1 MDKDRFRQHSSH
13 WGTFSARAHDGKL
26 ELKGFPDDPEPSS
39 ILDNLG
45 ASVAHPLRLARPL
58 VREGWLKDG
67 PGPDHRRGHD
77 RFVEIGWPDALELVV
92 RELRRQGAGP
102 DAANRS
108 PLPGA
113 HVFGGSYGWASAGRF
128 HHAQSQVHRFL
139 NLAFGGYVKSVDSY
153 SSGAGAVIL
162 GYTLGPATTITRDHP
177 YWEELARHSELVIA
191 FGGLPLKNT
200 AVSNGGNSVHSARD
214 CMHQARI
221 RGTRFV
227 LVGPIRDDLPDEIPC
242 DWIALRP
249 GSDTAFM
256 LGMAYHLH
264 ATGKVDR
271 GYLKKFTVGYEV
283 FERYLTGASDGIP
296 KTPAWAAAIAG
307 VPVKAIVELADAAAS
322 KLTFINV
329 SYSLQRAQH
338 GEQPIWMALV
348 LSAMLGHMNKPGG
361 GFSYGLGSIGN
372 IGKHALGVPLPT
384 FSQAQ
389 NGVRDFIPVA
399 RIADLLLQ
407 PGDSYT
413 YKCEKRVYADIRLVY
428 WAGGNPFHHHQ
439 DLLRLERAFRRPDT
453 IIVHE
458 SVATATT
465 RFADIVLPATT
476 TLERDDIGASA
487 NDPFMFAMEKIVEPY
502 GDARDD
508 YDIFADLAAGI
519 GVGEA
524 FTEGRSSAEWLRYI
538 YEPTRKE
545 LADKGWYAPDFDTFW
560 QKQRIDLPLSPV
572 PGMVTR
578 FHQDPAA
585 HALPTPSGRIEVACQ
600 AIAESP
606 YAGVPSHPMWISPD
620 EWLGSELAT
629 RFPFQL
635 VANQPKTRLHSQLDF
650 GAYSASSKISG
661 REPARMNPQ
670 DAARLKVGDGAT
682 VRIFNDRGATLAG
695 VVLDNRVRPGVIQ
708 LATGAWYEPKLAG
721 VSGVLCN
728 KGNPNVVT
736 RDIGASPLSQG
747 CTGQLSL
754 VDVELFTEA
763 NAPGVG
769 YGSWAV

>member
-1 MDKDRFRQHSSH
+1 MDKGRFRQHSSH
-13 WGTFSARAHDGKL
+13 WGTFSARARDGKL

-39 ILDNLG
+39 ILDNLE

-58 VREGWLKDG
+58 VREGWLRDG
-67 PGPDHRRGHD
+67 PGADCRRGHD
-77 RFVEIGWPDALELVV
+77 RFVEIGWPDALKLVV

-102 DAANRS
+102 DAANQS
-108 PLPGA
+108 PLPGV

-162 GYTLGPATTITRDHP
+162 GYTVGPATTITRDHP
-177 YWEELARHSELVIA
+177 YWEELAECSELVIA

-214 CMHQARI
+214 CVKRAHS
-221 RGTRFV
+221 RGARFV
-227 LVGPIRDDLPDEIPC
+227 LVGPIRDDFPDEIPC

-249 GSDTAFM
+249 ASDTAFM

-264 ATGKVDR
+264 VTGKVDH
-271 GYLKKFTVGYEV
+271 GYLQKFTVGYEV

-296 KTPAWAAAIAG
+296 KTPAWAAEIAG
-307 VPVKAIVELADAAAS
+307 VSVHTIIELANAAAS

-348 LSAMLGHMNKPGG
+348 LSAMLGHMDKAGG

-407 PGDSYT
+407 PGEEYT
-413 YKCEKRVYADIRLVY
+413 YKCEKRKYADIRLVY

-439 DLLRLERAFRRPDT
+439 DLQRLEKAFQRPDT

-487 NDPFMFAMEKIVEPY
+487 NDPYMFAMEKIVEPY
-502 GDARDD
+502 GEARDD
-508 YDIFADLAAGI
+508 YDIFADLAVGLGI
-519 GVGEA
+519 EEA
-524 FTEGRSSAEWLRYI
+524 FTEGRRSAAWLRHI
-538 YEPTRKE
+538 YEPTRRA

-560 QKQRIDLPLSPV
+560 QRQRIDLPLSSV
-572 PGMVTR
+572 PGLLSR
-578 FHQDPAA
+578 FHQDPSAY
-585 HALPTPSGRIEVACQ
+585 ALPTLSGKIEVACQ

-606 YAGVPSHPMWISPD
+606 YAGIPAHPAWIAPD
-620 EWLGSELAT
+620 EWLGSELAA

-661 REPARMNPQ
+661 REPARMNPE
-670 DAARLKVGDGAT
+670 DAGRLEIMDGAT
-682 VRIFNDRGATLAG
+682 IRIFNDRGAALAG
-695 VVLDNRVRPGVIQ
+695 VILDDCVRPGVIQ
-708 LATGAWYEPKLAG
+708 LATGAWYEPKRQG
-721 VSGVLCN
+721 DSGVLCN
-728 KGNPNVVT
+728 KGNPNIVT

-754 VDVELFTEA
+754 VGVELFDEA
-763 NAPGVG
+763 HAPQVG
-769 YGSWAV
+769 YGSWVL